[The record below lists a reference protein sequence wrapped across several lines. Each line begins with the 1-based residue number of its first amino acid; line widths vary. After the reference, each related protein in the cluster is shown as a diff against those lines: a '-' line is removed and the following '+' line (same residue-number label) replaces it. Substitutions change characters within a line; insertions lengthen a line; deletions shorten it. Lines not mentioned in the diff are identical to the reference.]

1 MNNDDEYVGNG
12 GHLHTGLLDSRLTE
26 KRLRVSLIFR
36 SGATITPQ
44 MAVQKV
50 PFGPKMVNLTGN

>member
-26 KRLRVSLIFR
+26 KRLRVSLIFIAFLKH
-36 SGATITPQ
+36 ATYKRNTI
-44 MAVQKV
+44 
-50 PFGPKMVNLTGN
+50 L